1 MAERNDEV
9 RYADGAEDS
18 VLSALRAAR
27 DVTAGSD
34 ELAARAAGWELSYHF
49 SPQRQGLLA
58 PLRLRRGLRAA
69 DLGCGS
75 GVLARGL
82 AEAGADVLGVEGVP
96 SRAEAA
102 RVRCRDLPTVEIV
115 TGRVEQGLAERD
127 PFDLVLL
134 CGLLEHT
141 AGDEDGPA
149 NTLRSAVGALAEDG
163 VLVLA
168 IENQLGL
175 GYLAGRHEDHHSTP
189 WVGLADYPGGRRSP
203 RTWGARRLAGM
214 LAEHGLS
221 AQRWL
226 VPYPDYKLPKVVLDG
241 RIFNRPDAA
250 ELVDKLV
257 RDPLQGAFGGND
269 AVVSGRALQRVL
281 VGEGLGLSTAPCFLV
296 VAARTPDAIRAHTQD
311 QIGWM
316 VNNSRRGAYRRSR
329 VLSPGFRLETVGGA
343 RGSANGWLRHQV
355 VADEPLVPGRPLDAH
370 LLDALHSGDQRELVR
385 LLRLWRE
392 VCHAGARPLA
402 DDDVRHPFLPG
413 RADVSVL
420 PPDHLDIHPGNVV
433 VQPDGSTVRI
443 DREWSAGSG
452 VDAEL
457 AELRALLE
465 FCREVVT
472 GRAAHPWQDDIT
484 LHGLLLRLCEPIGL
498 REAAES
504 RWDELVLAE
513 SVFQEL
519 VTGKSAEVTAA
530 AIRAEADAPVLPP
543 LWDAVGGLT
552 ALRERAAGLE
562 SQIGEHLAAIEAERG
577 QFEELLHNTRVE
589 AQREQERAS
598 AVEAEL
604 AARND
609 EVEQLRHSLEVA
621 KAEVAK
627 LDRRMGMA
635 MRELAASAQQETR
648 ARAEAQHARQQ
659 EAALRSALD
668 GVATRLNRTRARL
681 DRLEASKLVKLG
693 HQRFWPTARALR
705 GARDLVLGRAGEEPD
720 AVLRK
725 VAKHAPGLAA
735 VVGAVARHRSGEARE
750 AALRFHVE
758 LPDKPVH
765 VGLGQVVEF
774 TGWVFH
780 ADLPLRAAW
789 MVSQGRDHPVS
800 LGYQRPD
807 VVAALS
813 PLGLRVPDGSGMRVR
828 VPVRAVSREQRVDL
842 ALRVELVDG
851 TVLERRLP
859 ELTVLPGAGA
869 TPLTVAWPG
878 TGPKVAICMA
888 TYSPSREYLEQ
899 QLDSIRAQ
907 THENW
912 VCVLCDDASPES
924 SRELVRELV
933 AGDERFV
940 FVEHDD
946 NVGFYRNFERALK
959 LVPADADAVALS
971 DQDDV
976 WDSDKI
982 AALLAELA
990 DPQVQLAYS
999 DMRLVDHDGQHLADS
1014 FWNRRRNQCDDLLA
1028 LAQLNTVTGG
1038 ACLARADLVRQR
1050 VLPFPPGTVSV
1061 FHDHWMAVAALA
1073 AGRIAFVD
1081 RPLYSYRQ
1089 HGDAITGHRE
1099 DDLDEGLPPLS
1110 KLAMAA
1116 LGLGDPLTDE
1126 QRARLDAVAEYE
1138 LTRLAQFATVLLL
1151 RDSGRLTGEV
1161 RERLLELAMA
1171 DRRVRPLYE
1180 LTRLPESTRAV
1191 TAGAENLFLA
1201 AALRHRAESARRL
1214 DLPPRPEPPL
1224 D

>member
-1 MAERNDEV
+1 MAERDDEV

-27 DVTAGSD
+27 DVSSGSD
-34 ELAARAAGWELSYHF
+34 ELAAQAVGWELNYHF

-58 PLRLRRGLRAA
+58 PLRLREGLRAA

-82 AEAGADVLGVEGVP
+82 AEAGAHVLGVEGVP

-102 RVRCRDLPTVEIV
+102 RVRCRDLATVEIV
-115 TGRVEQGLAERD
+115 TGRVEQGLAGRD

-141 AGDEDGPA
+141 AGDPDGPA

-189 WVGLADYPGGRRSP
+189 WVGLADYPVGRRSP
-203 RTWGARRLAGM
+203 RTWGAKTLAAM

-241 RIFNRPDAA
+241 RIFNRLDAPV
-250 ELVDKLV
+250 LIDKLV

-281 VGEGLGLSTAPCFLV
+281 VGEGLGLSTAPCFLI
-296 VAARTPDAIRAHTQD
+296 VAARSADAIRAHTQD

-316 VNNSRRGAYRRSR
+316 VNNSRRAAYRRSR
-329 VLSPGFRLETVGGA
+329 VLSPQFQLETLGGA
-343 RGSANGWLRHQV
+343 REAADGWLRHQV
-355 VADEPLVPGRPLDAH
+355 LAQEPLLPGRPLDAY
-370 LLDALHSGDQRELVR
+370 LLDALHNGDQQELER

-392 VCHAGARPLA
+392 VCRAGARPPA
-402 DDDVRHPFLPG
+402 EDDLLHPFLPG
-413 RADVSVL
+413 RPGVPVL
-420 PPDHLDIHPGNVV
+420 PPDHLDIHPGNILVL
-433 VQPDGSTVRI
+433 PDGATVRV
-443 DREWSAGSG
+443 DREWLAGSG

-472 GRAAHPWQDDIT
+472 SRAAHPWQDAIT
-484 LHGLLLRLCEPIGL
+484 LRGLLLQLCEPIGL
-498 REAAES
+498 RAAAES
-504 RWDELVLAE
+504 RWDELVEAE

-519 VTGKSAEVTAA
+519 VTGKAA
-530 AIRAEADAPVLPP
+530 ATTADAIRSEAEALVLPP

-562 SQIGEHLAAIEAERG
+562 TQIGEHLAAIEAERG
-577 QFEELLHNTRVE
+577 EFEQLLHTTRVE
-589 AQREQERAS
+589 AQRAEEAL
-598 AVEAEL
+598 AVRTEEA
-604 AARND
+604 
-609 EVEQLRHSLEVA
+609 EQLRHNLEVA

-648 ARAEAQHARQQ
+648 ARAEAQQARQA
-659 EAALRSALD
+659 EAALRAELD
-668 GVATRLNRTRARL
+668 GMAARLNQTRARL

-693 HQRFWPTARALR
+693 HRRFWPTARALR

-735 VVGAVARHRSGEARE
+735 VVGAVARHRSGAARE
-750 AALRFHVE
+750 GALRFHVE
-758 LPDKPVH
+758 LPDEPVH

-789 MVSQGRDHPVS
+789 MVSQGREHPVS
-800 LGYQRPD
+800 LGYPRPD

-828 VPVRAVSREQRVDL
+828 VPVRAVPAEQRVDL

-851 TVLERRLP
+851 TVLERQLP
-859 ELTVLPGAGA
+859 EFTVLPGTGA
-869 TPLTVAWPG
+869 KPLDVSWPG
-878 TGPKVAICMA
+878 SGPKVAICMA

-907 THENW
+907 THRNW
-912 VCVLCDDASPES
+912 VCVLCDDASPEPARKLI
-924 SRELVRELV
+924 RELVG
-933 AGDERFV
+933 GDTRFV
-940 FVEHDD
+940 FVENED
-946 NVGFYRNFERALK
+946 NVGFYRNFERALR

-976 WDSDKI
+976 WDPDKI
-982 AALLAELA
+982 ETLLAELA

-999 DMRLVDHDGQHLADS
+999 DMRLVDHDGRHLADS
-1014 FWNRRRNQCDDLLA
+1014 FWQRRRNQCEDLLA

-1038 ACLARADLVRQR
+1038 ACLARGDFVREQ
-1050 VLPFPPGTVSV
+1050 VLPFPPGTISV
-1061 FHDHWMAVAALA
+1061 FHDHWMAVMALGT
-1073 AGRIAFVD
+1073 GRIAFVD

-1116 LGLGDPLTDE
+1116 VGLGDPLTDE

-1151 RDSGRLTGEV
+1151 RDSGRITGEV

-1171 DRRVRPLYE
+1171 DRRVKPLYE

-1201 AALRHRAESARRL
+1201 AALRHRAEVARRL

>member
-1 MAERNDEV
+1 MAERDDEV

-18 VLSALRAAR
+18 VLSALRAAQ
-27 DVTAGSD
+27 DVSSGSD
-34 ELAARAAGWELSYHF
+34 ELAAQAVGWELNYHF

-58 PLRLRRGLRAA
+58 PLKLREGLRAA

-75 GVLARGL
+75 GVLARGM
-82 AEAGADVLGVEGVP
+82 AEAGAHVLGVEGVP

-102 RVRCRDLPTVEIV
+102 RVRCQDLANVEIV
-115 TGRVEQGLAERD
+115 TGRVEQGLAGRD

-141 AGDEDGPA
+141 AGEPDGPE
-149 NTLRSAVGALAEDG
+149 NTLRSAVGALADDG

-189 WVGLADYPGGRRSP
+189 WVGLADYPVGRRSP
-203 RTWGARRLAGM
+203 RTWGAKKLAGM

-241 RIFNRPDAA
+241 RVFNRPDAA
-250 ELVDKLV
+250 ELIDKLV

-281 VGEGLGLSTAPCFLV
+281 VGEGLGLSTAPCFLI
-296 VAARTPDAIRAHTQD
+296 VAARSAEAIRAHTQD
-311 QIGWM
+311 QIGWL
-316 VNNSRRGAYRRSR
+316 VNNSRRETYRRAR
-329 VLSPGFRLETVGGA
+329 VLSPQFRLETVGGA
-343 RGSANGWLRHQV
+343 RESADSWLRHQV
-355 VADEPLVPGRPLDAH
+355 TADEPLVPGRPLDAH
-370 LLDALHSGDQRELVR
+370 LLDALHAGDQQELER
-385 LLRLWRE
+385 WLRLWRE

-402 DDDVRHPFLPG
+402 EDDLLHPFLPG
-413 RADVSVL
+413 RPGVPVL

-433 VQPDGSTVRI
+433 VLPDGSTARV
-443 DREWSAGSG
+443 DREWLAGSG

-472 GRAAHPWQDDIT
+472 SRAAHPWQDAIT
-484 LHGLLLRLCEPIGL
+484 LRGLLLRLCEPIGL

-504 RWDELVLAE
+504 RWDELVSAE

-519 VTGKSAEVTAA
+519 VTGKAATTTAD
-530 AIRAEADAPVLPP
+530 AIRSEAEALVLPP
-543 LWDAVGGLT
+543 LWDVLGGLT
-552 ALRERAAGLE
+552 TLRER
-562 SQIGEHLAAIEAERG
+562 LAALEAERVG
-577 QFEELLHNTRVE
+577 FEELLHNTRVE
-589 AQREQERAS
+589 AQRAEEAL
-598 AVEAEL
+598 AV
-604 AARND
+604 RMD
-609 EVEQLRHSLEVA
+609 EIEQLRHSLDVA
-621 KAEVAK
+621 KAEAVK

-635 MRELAASAQQETR
+635 MRELAASAQQESR
-648 ARAEAQHARQQ
+648 ARADAQHARQE
-659 EAALRSALD
+659 EAAVRAALD
-668 GVATRLNRTRARL
+668 GMAQRLERTRARL
-681 DRLEASKLVKLG
+681 DQLEASKLVKLG
-693 HQRFWPTARALR
+693 HRRFWPTARALR

-725 VAKHAPGLAA
+725 VAKHAPGLAS
-735 VVGAVARHRSGEARE
+735 VVGAVTRHRSGAARE
-750 AALRFHVE
+750 GALRFHVE

-789 MVSQGRDHPVS
+789 MISQGREHPVS
-800 LGYQRPD
+800 LGYPRPD

-828 VPVRAVSREQRVDL
+828 VPVRAVAAEQRVDL

-851 TVLERRLP
+851 TVLERQLP
-859 ELTVLPGAGA
+859 EFTALPGTGAKPLSVTWPGAGQ
-869 TPLTVAWPG
+869 
-878 TGPKVAICMA
+878 KVAICMA

-907 THENW
+907 THTNW
-912 VCVLCDDASPES
+912 VCVLCDDASPEPARKLI
-924 SRELVRELV
+924 RELVG
-933 AGDERFV
+933 GDRRFV
-940 FVEHDD
+940 FVENDD

-976 WDSDKI
+976 WDRDKI
-982 AALLAELA
+982 ATLLAELA
-990 DPQVQLAYS
+990 DPEVRLAYS
-999 DMRLVDHDGQHLADS
+999 DMRLVDQDGRHLADS
-1014 FWNRRRNQCDDLLA
+1014 FWHRRRNQCTDLLA

-1038 ACLARADLVRQR
+1038 ACLARADLVRER

-1061 FHDHWMAVAALA
+1061 FHDHWLAVAALG

-1110 KLAMAA
+1110 KLAMSVV
-1116 LGLGDPLTDE
+1116 GLGDPLTDE

-1151 RDSGRLTGEV
+1151 RDSGRLAGEV
-1161 RERLLELAMA
+1161 RERLLELVMA
-1171 DRRVRPLYE
+1171 DRRVKPLYE

-1201 AALRHRAESARRL
+1201 AALRHRAEASRRL
-1214 DLPPRPEPPL
+1214 DLPPRPAPPL

>member
-1 MAERNDEV
+1 MAERDDEV

-18 VLSALRAAR
+18 VLSALRAAE
-27 DVTAGSD
+27 DVSSGSD
-34 ELAARAAGWELSYHF
+34 ELAAQAVGWELNYHF

-58 PLRLRRGLRAA
+58 PLKLREGVRAA

-82 AEAGADVLGVEGVP
+82 AEAGAHVLGVEGVP

-102 RVRCRDLPTVEIV
+102 RVRCQDLANVEIV
-115 TGRVEQGLAERD
+115 TGRVEQGLAGRD

-141 AGDEDGPA
+141 AGEPDGPE
-149 NTLRSAVGALAEDG
+149 NTLRSAVGALADDG

-189 WVGLADYPGGRRSP
+189 WVGLADYPVGRRSP
-203 RTWGARRLAGM
+203 RTWGAKKLAEMLAG
-214 LAEHGLS
+214 HGLS

-241 RIFNRPDAA
+241 RVFNRPDAA
-250 ELVDKLV
+250 ELIDKLV

-281 VGEGLGLSTAPCFLV
+281 VGEGLGLSTAPCFLI
-296 VAARTPDAIRAHTQD
+296 VAARSGDAIRAHTQD
-311 QIGWM
+311 QIGWL
-316 VNNSRRGAYRRSR
+316 VNNSRRETYRRAR
-329 VLSPGFRLETVGGA
+329 VLSPQFRLETVGGA
-343 RGSANGWLRHQV
+343 RESADSWLRHQV
-355 VADEPLVPGRPLDAH
+355 IAEEPLVPGRPLDAH
-370 LLDALHSGDQRELVR
+370 LLDALHAGDQQELER

-402 DDDVRHPFLPG
+402 EDDLLHPFLPG
-413 RADVSVL
+413 RPGVPVL

-433 VQPDGSTVRI
+433 VLPDGSTARV
-443 DREWSAGSG
+443 DREWLAGSG

-472 GRAAHPWQDDIT
+472 SRAAHPWQDAIT
-484 LHGLLLRLCEPIGL
+484 LRGLLLRLCEPIGL

-504 RWDELVLAE
+504 RWDELVSAE

-519 VTGKSAEVTAA
+519 VTGKAA
-530 AIRAEADAPVLPP
+530 ATTSDAIRSEAEALVLPP
-543 LWDAVGGLT
+543 LWDVLGGLT
-552 ALRERAAGLE
+552 TLRER
-562 SQIGEHLAAIEAERG
+562 LAALEAERVG
-577 QFEELLHNTRVE
+577 FEELLHNTRVE
-589 AQREQERAS
+589 AQRAEEAL
-598 AVEAEL
+598 AV
-604 AARND
+604 RMD
-609 EVEQLRHSLEVA
+609 EIEQLRHSLEVA
-621 KAEVAK
+621 KAEAVK

-648 ARAEAQHARQQ
+648 ARAEAQHARQE
-659 EAALRSALD
+659 EAAIRAALE
-668 GVATRLNRTRARL
+668 GMAQRLERTRTRL
-681 DRLEASKLVKLG
+681 DQLEASKLVKLG
-693 HQRFWPTARALR
+693 HRRFWPTARALR

-735 VVGAVARHRSGEARE
+735 VVGAVARHRSGAARE
-750 AALRFHVE
+750 GALRFHVE

-789 MVSQGRDHPVS
+789 MISQGREHPVS
-800 LGYQRPD
+800 LGYPRPD

-813 PLGLRVPDGSGMRVR
+813 PLGLRVPDGSGLRVR
-828 VPVRAVSREQRVDL
+828 VPVRALAAEQRVDL

-851 TVLERRLP
+851 TVLERQLP
-859 ELTVLPGAGA
+859 EFTALPGTGAQPLTVTWPGAGQ
-869 TPLTVAWPG
+869 
-878 TGPKVAICMA
+878 KVAICMA

-907 THENW
+907 THTNW
-912 VCVLCDDASPES
+912 VCVLCDDASPEPARKLI
-924 SRELVRELV
+924 RELVG
-933 AGDERFV
+933 GDRRFV
-940 FVEHDD
+940 FVENDD
-946 NVGFYRNFERALK
+946 NVGFYRNFERALM

-976 WDSDKI
+976 WDRDKI
-982 AALLAELA
+982 ATLLAELA
-990 DPQVQLAYS
+990 DPEVRLAYS
-999 DMRLVDHDGQHLADS
+999 DMRLVDQDGRHLADS
-1014 FWNRRRNQCDDLLA
+1014 FWHRRRNQCDDLLA

-1038 ACLARADLVRQR
+1038 ACLARADLVRER

-1061 FHDHWMAVAALA
+1061 FHDHWLAVAALG

-1110 KLAMAA
+1110 KLAMSVV
-1116 LGLGDPLTDE
+1116 GLGDPLTDE

-1161 RERLLELAMA
+1161 RERLLELVMA
-1171 DRRVRPLYE
+1171 DRRVKPLYE
-1180 LTRLPESTRAV
+1180 LTRLPEATRAV

-1201 AALRHRAESARRL
+1201 AALRQRVESSRRL
-1214 DLPPRPEPPL
+1214 DLPPRPAPPL